1 MCVILRLD
9 SVIDRVFILDEIG
22 SELLFITMK
31 STRDAFLHNRDM
43 VHSVCGNYRAVM
55 LWVLL
60 TCDMFKNVIERKHA
74 DKNIFTDDPICDPSV
89 LEDAF
94 NMDDDISLEDV
105 EREIQLHNTHDVIA
119 EYQHVNNKIEILDF
133 EIYYGVPRAVFH
145 QRILTIMSKILREHN
160 IKLSENKSP
169 PLHSEIVRDKFP

>member
-1 MCVILRLD
+1 
-9 SVIDRVFILDEIG
+9 
-22 SELLFITMK
+22 MK

-43 VHSVCGNYRAVM
+43 VDSVCGNYRAVM

-74 DKNIFTDDPICDPSV
+74 DKNIFTDDPICDTSV

-105 EREIQLHNTHDVIA
+105 EHEIQLHHTQNVIA

-133 EIYYGVPRAVFH
+133 EIYYGVLPVVFH
-145 QRILTIMSKILREHN
+145 RRILTIMSKILREHN

-169 PLHSEIVRDKFP
+169 PLHSEIVCDKFP